1 MGGLCSQ
8 PETAEAV
15 EVQDVQG
22 TGAGELDAATAHE
35 ITVSLTK
42 TGDAKLGLDISHFH
56 NGEDRNKALKV
67 KQVKDG
73 IVKEWNDKNP
83 GSTIETNDLITSIN
97 GVSSSSDDMLK
108 QVKEA
113 NELVIVV
120 KKGGALVVK

>member
-15 EVQDVQG
+15 EVQDVQE
-22 TGAGELDAATAHE
+22 TSAREPAAATAHE
-35 ITVSLTK
+35 ITVTLTK

-56 NGEDRNKALKV
+56 YGEEKNKALKV

-73 IVKEWNDKNP
+73 IVKDWNDKNP

-97 GVSSSSDDMLK
+97 GVSSNSEDMLK
-108 QVKEA
+108 EVKA

>member
-15 EVQDVQG
+15 EVQDVQE
-22 TGAGELDAATAHE
+22 TSAREPAAATAHE
-35 ITVSLTK
+35 ITVTLTK

-56 NGEDRNKALKV
+56 YGEEKNKVLKV
-67 KQVKDG
+67 KLVKDG
-73 IVKEWNDKNP
+73 IVKDWNDKNP

-97 GVSSSSDDMLK
+97 GVSSNSEDMLK
-108 QVKEA
+108 EVKA